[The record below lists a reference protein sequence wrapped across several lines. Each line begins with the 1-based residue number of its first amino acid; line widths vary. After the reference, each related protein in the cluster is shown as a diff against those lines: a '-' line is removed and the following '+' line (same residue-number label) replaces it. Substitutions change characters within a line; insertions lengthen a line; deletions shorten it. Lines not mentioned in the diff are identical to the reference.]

1 LENTYFENG
10 QLENEQLET
19 RHSENDIWKMKNIQH
34 GLVLRG
40 CPASGQ
46 FQNSF

>member
-1 LENTYFENG
+1 MDNSKMDNW
-10 QLENEQLET
+10 ET
-19 RHSENDIWKMKNIQH
+19 DIWKMKNIQR

-46 FQNSF
+46 FQNSFEK